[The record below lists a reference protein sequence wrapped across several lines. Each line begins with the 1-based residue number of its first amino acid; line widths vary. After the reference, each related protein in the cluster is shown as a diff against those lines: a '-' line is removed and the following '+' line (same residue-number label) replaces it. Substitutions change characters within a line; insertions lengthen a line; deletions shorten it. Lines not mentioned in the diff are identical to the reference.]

1 MLSGSR
7 RQQLSTTEFIYYY
20 FKFVSWPFAIFAY
33 CEFFEALNKRYQV
46 VSPDGA
52 FARRRFARSQSRFAR
67 RKSRFARTKS
77 RFARTKSR
85 FARTNKILVD
95 QVCSY
100 CYWKQ
105 TSMNHAAYGHF
116 DLSRVSCVQTLSID
130 TSVIPEVHNKIATN
144 LCQNALALLMPV
156 FILRVPLILSIFAF

>member
-1 MLSGSR
+1 MRVKCLAQEHNTVTLARG
-7 RQQLSTTEFIYYY
+7 
-20 FKFVSWPFAIFAY
+20 
-33 CEFFEALNKRYQV
+33 YQV

-77 RFARTKSR
+77 RFART
-85 FARTNKILVD
+85 NKILVD
-95 QVCSY
+95 QVYSY

-130 TSVIPEVHNKIATN
+130 TSVIRIPFLVFVVHIIVLVMMTFYVWRLRCQPDLTN
-144 LCQNALALLMPV
+144 EIYVIPFETLIRAYIHEHL
-156 FILRVPLILSIFAF
+156 IKILS